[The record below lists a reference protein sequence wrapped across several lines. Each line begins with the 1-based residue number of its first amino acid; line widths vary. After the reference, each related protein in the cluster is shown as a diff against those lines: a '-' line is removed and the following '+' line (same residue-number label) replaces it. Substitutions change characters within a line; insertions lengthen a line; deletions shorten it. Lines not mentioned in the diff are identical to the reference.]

1 MVDVDTPDQHLQTE
15 QEDHDDV
22 DQSGKDVNV
31 ETSMVLGSHTAVDP
45 GTVMIESFNTPV
57 ANIAVSAAGG
67 ADHLTLW
74 TQVVSVE
81 LFHTFKEVNRRVFL
95 KIARVSDPGNEEE
108 DKGKSKTRVC

>member
-45 GTVMIESFNTPV
+45 GTVMIESLNTPV
-57 ANIAVSAAGG
+57 ANTAVAAS
-67 ADHLTLW
+67 LC
-74 TQVVSVE
+74 
-81 LFHTFKEVNRRVFL
+81 
-95 KIARVSDPGNEEE
+95 SDNFTIWAKCCWVK
-108 DKGKSKTRVC
+108 DIH

>member
-57 ANIAVSAAGG
+57 ANIAVSAAGST
-67 ADHLTLW
+67 DHLTLW
-74 TQVVSVE
+74 TQVVSVK
-81 LFHTFKEVNRRVFL
+81 LLHAFKEVNRRVFL

-108 DKGKSKTRVC
+108 DKGKSKTRVR

>member
-1 MVDVDTPDQHLQTE
+1 MILRA
-15 QEDHDDV
+15 
-22 DQSGKDVNV
+22 N
-31 ETSMVLGSHTAVDP
+31 
-45 GTVMIESFNTPV
+45 TVIYPRAMMIKSIYALI

-81 LFHTFKEVNRRVFL
+81 LLHTFKEVNRRVFL